1 MLYKTTTKL
10 YRGIYPYKIVLLSAI
25 ASSFRGNQLD
35 LIYQNLLKVRIAPN
49 NKSLLIGHRN
59 LTKTQNELDYAFKL
73 YNVIKDFTNIE
84 LRVESPYITVYTCD
98 QNQINNL
105 IAIDKDRVKYVSLP
119 PVDTVLDKNTIISP
133 KRDYDYKVTLGR
145 TTTNHNAFINW
156 AENSNNLKI
165 TKSCKTCLS
174 KDKSWGGTHFYVKGE
189 KNLLMA
195 KMHLGGSIAKI
206 EQIVKQKQ

>member
-10 YRGIYPYKIVLLSAI
+10 YRGIYPYKIVLVSSV
-25 ASSFRGNQLD
+25 ASSFRGNQFD
-35 LIYQNLLKVRIAPN
+35 LFYQNLLKVKVVPN
-49 NKSLLIGHRN
+49 ARSTSILTKN
-59 LTKTQNELDYAFKL
+59 LAKTQNELDYAFKL
-73 YNVIKDFTNIE
+73 YNVIKDFSNIE
-84 LRVESPYITVYTCD
+84 IRVESPYITIYTCD
-98 QNQINNL
+98 KNQVDKL
-105 IAIDKDRVKYVSLP
+105 ISLDKERVKYVSVP
-119 PVDTVLDKNTIISP
+119 PVDVILDKNTIISP

-145 TTTNHNAFINW
+145 TTTNHSAFVTW
-156 AENSNNLKI
+156 AENSSNLKI

-174 KDKSWGGTHFYVKGE
+174 RDRSWGGTHFYVKGE